1 MTDKRQ
7 YIGRLTPIRPD
18 LLSAGPTPEELA
30 IIRDHAARLQRLT
43 DEGTVAVVG
52 RTTNRS
58 ADAWFIA
65 IFWAESDAAAQALLD
80 ADPCVA
86 RGVMRAELFP
96 FELLTLNVTSAAPS
110 RLLAGV

>member
-1 MTDKRQ
+1 MTEKRQ

-18 LLSAGPTPEELA
+18 MMVTGPTPEELA
-30 IIRDHAARLQRLT
+30 TIREHAARLQRLT
-43 DEGTVAVVG
+43 EEGTMALVG
-52 RTTNRS
+52 RTTQPS

-65 IFWAESDAAAQALLD
+65 VFWAESDVTAQALLD
-80 ADPCVA
+80 ADPCVE

-96 FELLTLNVTSAAPS
+96 FELLTLNVASAAPS